1 MPADKSAAA
10 KSDVTQLLGAHPVFG
25 ELSVAQLG
33 RLCAYARSRGI
44 ARGATIFEKGDAG
57 DSLYAI
63 RSGLVKITTMLPDG
77 RQSVFNL
84 LGDGEIFGEI
94 ALLDG
99 QARTA
104 DAVAMSKCD
113 LVVIDRRDFL
123 RFLEDEPKAA
133 LRLIEFLCGR
143 LRFATEHFEEQLAL
157 GIPGRLARTLLR
169 LAKGARAGA
178 RGRKIAATQQELGE
192 IVGTTRETINKQLR
206 AWEAQGWVALERGGL
221 ALIDPEAL
229 TDVATA
235 MVTAETPFVR
245 GGAGTPR
252 KAAASRTARR

>member
-1 MPADKSAAA
+1 MPADKSAAV
-10 KSDVTQLLGAHPVFG
+10 KSDVAQLLGAHPVFG
-25 ELSVAQLG
+25 ELSAAQLA
-33 RLCAYARSRGI
+33 RLCTYARGRSV
-44 ARGATIFEKGDAG
+44 ARGVTVFEKGDVG
-57 DSLYAI
+57 DALYAI
-63 RSGLVKITTMLPDG
+63 RGGMVKITSTLPDG

-104 DAVAMSKCD
+104 DAIAMTKCD

-123 RFLEDEPKAA
+123 RFLQEEPKAA

-143 LRFATEHFEEQLAL
+143 LRFATGHFEEQIAL

-178 RGRKIAATQQELGE
+178 RGRAIAATQQELGE

-206 AWEAQGWVALERGGL
+206 AWEAQGWVTLARGGVVL
-221 ALIDPEAL
+221 ADTEAL

-235 MVTAETPFVR
+235 MVTAETPFAR
-245 GGAGTPR
+245 GAGAV
-252 KAAASRTARR
+252 KSQSRR